1 MLRRWRL
8 RAFTLVELLVVI
20 AIIGIL
26 IALLLPAVQAARE
39 AARRSQCTNNLKQL
53 ALACHNYADTNKV
66 FPPRQTG
73 TGIYWGGNGNISNI
87 QRMSGWVSLLPFYEQ
102 QALYDQISSPLT
114 VGATTYPA
122 WGTSPASNT
131 PAYPPWQVQITALLC
146 PSDGP
151 IASKGSGDQGR
162 NNYRFCVGDNFNRSW
177 ARDLAD
183 NRGIFGKDSRVS
195 FGSITD
201 GTSNTIMLSERLFGS
216 DAMMITR
223 GVATAGTGWDTGGVA
238 NIPAGC
244 LATVDP
250 ASPGRFLGSA
260 NPQGWSGR
268 RWANGMP
275 VYNGFN
281 TVLPPNSPSCDSS
294 GWDEQNVLISP
305 SSNHPGGVN
314 VAMAD
319 GSVTF
324 ISQTIDSG
332 DPTILERNSGPSLY
346 GVWGRLGT
354 KASGEA
360 VQLP

>member
-73 TGIYWGGNGNISNI
+73 TGIYWGTSPPANT

-102 QALYDQISSPLT
+102 QALYDQISAPLT
-114 VGATTYPA
+114 VGATSYPA
-122 WGTSPASNT
+122 WGLSPASHT
-131 PAYPPWQVQITALLC
+131 PAYPLWLVQINALLC
-146 PSDGP
+146 PSDGA
-151 IASKGSGDQGR
+151 IANKPANAQGY
-162 NNYRFCVGDNFNRSW
+162 NNYRFCVGDNINRTW
-177 ARDLAD
+177 ARDRPD
-183 NRGIFGKDSRVS
+183 NRGIFGKDSKVS

-201 GTSNTIMLSERLFGS
+201 GTSNTIMLSERLFGN
-216 DAMMITR
+216 DVTR
-223 GVATAGTGWDTGGVA
+223 IEQGIATAGTGWQTTGVPL
-238 NIPAGC
+238 IPAGC

-250 ASPGRFLGSA
+250 NNPGRYLSSA
-260 NPQGWSGR
+260 APFDRSGR

-275 VYNGFN
+275 IYTGFC
-281 TVLPPNSPSCDSS
+281 TTLPPNSPSCDSD
-294 GWDEQNVLISP
+294 GWDERDVLIAP

-324 ISQTIDSG
+324 ISETIDAG
-332 DPTILERNSGPSLY
+332 DPTMVEILTGPSPY

-354 KASGEA
+354 KASGEP